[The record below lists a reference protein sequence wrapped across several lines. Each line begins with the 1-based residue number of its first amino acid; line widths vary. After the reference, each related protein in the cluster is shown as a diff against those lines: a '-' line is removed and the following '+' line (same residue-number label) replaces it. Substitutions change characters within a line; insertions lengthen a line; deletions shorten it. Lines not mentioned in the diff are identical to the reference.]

1 MEMSFEADKSGVPR
15 LPNDFD
21 FDYEL
26 LDKLLLGLDRV
37 DDGGVVVPMPGTDE
51 RNNRLGSEWI
61 RQLEQDLVNFID
73 DDSVS
78 VSQSQSQSVVS
89 TSPGPIG
96 DDFFDREWNDISTLF
111 SLNNYLSTSPS
122 QSTDSNDLFNP
133 QAHHSRLEFI
143 AADKSALMSPQDAL
157 NLNRELQG
165 NLRSILERSTFLE
178 QQQRELERVTDLLSS
193 QVDKKFKKKN
203 SAFPFWPTQDVPS
216 LSVLDRIV
224 SQARGITPLSSQL
237 DPRLQAID
245 TKVKEYTKHLKV
257 IPRWTFK
264 ERSSLAHGIQA
275 QNEKILLE
283 IIQAKGTHSLEE
295 CKAIIASFSE
305 IDLLMNVNGLDWE
318 LISSYFVQSRSAIDS
333 RLQWTINDHPMINR
347 SPLFEDSNKIEL
359 ENLKKII
366 PKVFKQVNAKGLP
379 EGFCSPWQLIASQL
393 GTNRTAIQCFMMYQ
407 RKLNPNF
414 LKGKWTPE
422 EDEQLMAA
430 LRLYGTQNWQ
440 AVAQLIDGRTGQQ
453 CLHRYEKAINPEI
466 KRGRWASDEDDLLR
480 IAVRPFLDSQRINW
494 ATVQKSIPGRTDVQ
508 CRERWVNILDPSIS
522 AAPFTAA
529 EDEELLNL
537 VQIHG
542 TGNWSKLS
550 QEYGGKRT
558 DNQLWRRWKQ
568 ISTRRRKVKGNTK
581 LKLPLSKRAKKKN

>member
-1 MEMSFEADKSGVPR
+1 MEMPFEPEKSPANGPS
-15 LPNDFD
+15 NEFD

-26 LDKLLLGLDRV
+26 LDKLLQGLDHV
-37 DDGGVVVPMPGTDE
+37 EDVSETEVVVPVPGTDE

-61 RQLEQDLVNFID
+61 RQLEQDLVHFID
-73 DDSVS
+73 DETL
-78 VSQSQSQSVVS
+78 SQCQSVAS

-96 DDFFDREWNDISTLF
+96 GEDFFDREWNDISALF
-111 SLNNYLSTSPS
+111 SFNNYLSPSPAPSTEPSNIINETFDQTTSGKMEISP
-122 QSTDSNDLFNP
+122 
-133 QAHHSRLEFI
+133 AE
-143 AADKSALMSPQDAL
+143 ALK
-157 NLNRELQG
+157 LNRELQG
-165 NLRSILERSTFLE
+165 NLKNLLERTIFLE
-178 QQQRELERVTDLLSS
+178 QQQRELERVTDLLNS
-193 QVDKKFKKKN
+193 QVDKKYKKKHPALTN
-203 SAFPFWPTQDVPS
+203 WPIQDIPS

-224 SQARGITPLSSQL
+224 QQARGINPLPQV

-245 TKVKEYTKHLKV
+245 TALKEYTRQLKV

-264 ERSSLAHGIQA
+264 ERSSLAHGIRA
-275 QNEKILLE
+275 QNEKILLG

-295 CKAIIASFSE
+295 CKKIIASFSE

-318 LISSYFVQSRSAIDS
+318 IIASFYVQSRSATDC

-347 SPLFEDSNKIEL
+347 TNLFEDSNKTEH

-366 PKVFKQVNAKGLP
+366 PKVFKQVKSKGLP

-407 RKLNPNF
+407 RKLNSEF

-430 LRLYGTQNWQ
+430 LKIYGTQNWQ

-466 KRGRWASDEDDLLR
+466 KRGRWASDEDELLR
-480 IAVRPFLDSQRINW
+480 KAVSPFLDSPKIIWSVVQRS
-494 ATVQKSIPGRTDVQ
+494 VPGRTDVQ
-508 CRERWVNILDPSIS
+508 CRERWVNVLDPSIS
-522 AAPFTAA
+522 ATPFTPD
-529 EDEELLNL
+529 EDEELMNL
-537 VQIHG
+537 VEIHG
-542 TGNWSKLS
+542 TGNWSKIA
-550 QEYGGKRT
+550 QEFSKKRT

-568 ISTRRRKVKGNTK
+568 VSASSKRKKTKNTK
-581 LKLPLSKRAKKKN
+581 LKLSSVKRRKKN